1 MQHGEKQA
9 AVYLFLKELSFPG
22 FLTFLF
28 LHQLRG
34 AILLEGVKCRD
45 QLWDGGEIQHYC
57 QRRYSRREHCCPA
70 DFPGLL
76 SKN

>member
-9 AVYLFLKELSFPG
+9 AVYLFLKEFSFPV

-34 AILLEGVKCRD
+34 AIVLEGVKCRD
-45 QLWDGGEIQHYC
+45 QLWVVRRSNITAKGDTAGENV
-57 QRRYSRREHCCPA
+57 A
-70 DFPGLL
+70 VL
-76 SKN
+76 